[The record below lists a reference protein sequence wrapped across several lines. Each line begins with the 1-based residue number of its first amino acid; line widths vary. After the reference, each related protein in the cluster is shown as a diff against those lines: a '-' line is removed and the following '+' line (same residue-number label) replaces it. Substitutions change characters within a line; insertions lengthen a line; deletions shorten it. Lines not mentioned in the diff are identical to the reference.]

1 MGATPARTGQNI
13 NITVIMIEK
22 REMKHRIDMSGNRV
36 CLYLP
41 AFTCYEKTYKIYND
55 L

>member
-1 MGATPARTGQNI
+1 MGATPAPTGQDI
-13 NITVIMIEK
+13 NITVMTVEK
-22 REMKHRIDMSGNRV
+22 REMKHRIDMSENEV

>member
-22 REMKHRIDMSGNRV
+22 REMKHGIDMSENRI

-41 AFTCYEKTYKIYND
+41 AFACYEKTYKIYSE